1 MRASPIFL
9 RPPHLLLAGWL
20 CAAALGCSP
29 KRMALKATADALS
42 SQSGPV
48 ARDDDPELVHEA
60 TPFALMTM
68 ESLADE
74 LEDHIG
80 LRIALASGFSQYAY
94 AFVQEEADEVA
105 DSAPAKAKALRAR
118 ALRLYLRARDY
129 GFAGMRLAH
138 GITPEQLGGTDEVR
152 EKALRQIG
160 KDEVSLLYWT
170 LVPWASAISLNKRDL
185 ELVGDVPAI
194 AALLDRALALDE
206 SYGSGAL
213 HEFALAFDSA
223 RPSGT
228 TPEAQKKH
236 YQRAAELQKG
246 MKISALVSYA
256 ENVLAPAQDKKAFE
270 KVLREALSFDVDAL
284 PARDFRLAN
293 LIAQRRA
300 RYLLAHESDLISVD

>member
-1 MRASPIFL
+1 LAL
-9 RPPHLLLAGWL
+9 R
-20 CAAALGCSP
+20 
-29 KRMALKATADALS
+29 ATADALS

-48 ARDDDPELVHEA
+48 ARDDDPDLIREA
-60 TPFALMTM
+60 TPFALVTM

-74 LEDHIG
+74 LHDHIG
-80 LRIALASGFSQYAY
+80 LRIALASGFSQFAY

-118 ALRLYLRARDY
+118 AFRMYLRAREY
-129 GFAGMRLAH
+129 GFAGLRLAH
-138 GITPEQLGGTDEVR
+138 GITPEQLRGTDEVR
-152 EKALRQIG
+152 EKALQQIR
-160 KDEVSLLYWT
+160 KDEVPLLYWT
-170 LVPWASAISLNKRDL
+170 LVPWAAAIALNKRDL

-206 SYGSGAL
+206 SFGTGAL
-213 HEFALAFDSA
+213 HEFSLAFDSA

-246 MKISALVSYA
+246 LQISALVSYA
-256 ENVLAPAQDKKAFE
+256 ENVLAPAQDKQGFE
-270 KVLREALSFDVDAL
+270 KLLRQALSFNVDAL
-284 PARDFRLAN
+284 PAREFRLAN

-300 RYLLAHESDLISVD
+300 RHLLAHESDLINVD